1 MLNRV
6 ASWLNGDSSKTSDTA
21 GFDEVQ
27 IGAAALLVE
36 AALLDGTFT
45 ADERATIGAALV
57 RQFGLTEAEASTL
70 ISQAEEIQDNAV
82 EISRFTRAV
91 KSLPQARRIEI
102 LEAMW
107 EVVLADGDLHAYE
120 ANLLRR
126 VGGLIYVSDREN
138 GEARQRVMARSG

>member
-6 ASWLNGDSSKTSDTA
+6 TRWLGGEEPESETGQ
-21 GFDEVQ
+21 GFGE
-27 IGAAALLVE
+27 IEICAAALLVE
-36 AALLDGTFT
+36 AAWLDGEFT
-45 ADERATIGAALV
+45 GDERVAISTAL
-57 RQFGLTEAEASTL
+57 QKHFSLNQAEAESL
-70 ISQAEEIQDNAV
+70 LAEAEKIQQDAI

-91 KSLPQARRIEI
+91 KSMPEEQRVEI

-107 EVVLADGDLHAYE
+107 EVVLADGELHAYE

-138 GEARQRVMARSG
+138 GEARLRVKARMG

>member
-6 ASWLNGDSSKTSDTA
+6 ARWLGGNEA
-21 GFDEVQ
+21 AVEAAEGFGEVE

-36 AALLDGTFT
+36 AAWLDGEFSD
-45 ADERATIGAALV
+45 DERKTIGNALQG
-57 RQFGLTEAEASTL
+57 QFGLNAEEAESLLAEAETL
-70 ISQAEEIQDNAV
+70 QENAI
-82 EISRFTRAV
+82 EISRFTRAL
-91 KSLPQARRIEI
+91 KSMTEDRRIQI

-107 EVVLADGDLHAYE
+107 EVVLADGELHAYE

-138 GEARQRVMARSG
+138 GEARQRVIARQG

>member
-6 ASWLNGDSSKTSDTA
+6 SRWLSGEKTASETSEA
-21 GFDEVQ
+21 FDEVQ
-27 IGAAALLVE
+27 ICAAALLVE
-36 AALLDGTFT
+36 AAWLDGEFT
-45 ADERATIGAALV
+45 SDERASISGAL
-57 RQFGLTEAEASTL
+57 RKHFGLNEAEAASL
-70 ISQAEEIQDNAV
+70 LAEAEKIQEDAI

-91 KSLPQARRIEI
+91 KSMPEDQRIQI

-107 EVVLADGDLHAYE
+107 EVVLADGELHAYE

-138 GEARQRVMARSG
+138 GEARLRVKARMG

>member
-6 ASWLNGDSSKTSDTA
+6 SRWLSGDKETA
-21 GFDEVQ
+21 GPTDSFDEVQ
-27 IGAAALLVE
+27 ICAAALLVE
-36 AALLDGTFT
+36 AAWLDGEFT
-45 ADERATIGAALV
+45 QDERTSISSALQKHFQLNAEEAATLLA
-57 RQFGLTEAEASTL
+57 EAEQVQKDA
-70 ISQAEEIQDNAV
+70 I

-91 KSLPQARRIEI
+91 KSMPEAQRIQI

-107 EVVLADGDLHAYE
+107 EVVLADGELHAYE

-138 GEARQRVMARSG
+138 GEARLRVKARMG

>member
-6 ASWLNGDSSKTSDTA
+6 SRWLSGDKETA
-21 GFDEVQ
+21 APTDSFDEVQ
-27 IGAAALLVE
+27 ICAAALLVE
-36 AALLDGTFT
+36 AAWLDGEFT
-45 ADERATIGAALV
+45 QDERASISSALQKHFQLNAEEAATL
-57 RQFGLTEAEASTL
+57 LAEAEQVQKDA
-70 ISQAEEIQDNAV
+70 I

-91 KSLPQARRIEI
+91 KSMPEAQRIQI

-107 EVVLADGDLHAYE
+107 EVVLADGELHAYE

-138 GEARQRVMARSG
+138 GEARLRVKARMG